1 MQIAGGIYRELCEVP
16 TWNAELGSGGR
27 AAATVSSLSPETTL
41 HTYASDPNSAGIASL
56 RELGVDVIA
65 HHSSTRVAFAYF
77 HPLSRPHIE
86 PPVAQIAQQPAILVS
101 GATTLRF
108 GFLEGDAIVTGER
121 AIYDP
126 QTLNDPKPFG
136 ANGSTVSTLALVMN
150 ELELRTTAGTE
161 DIAVGAQ
168 RAMQAQGAAVI
179 VVKAGTRGA
188 FVFEVGR
195 EATRV
200 PAYASKRVFKIG
212 TGDVFSAMFAFEWGE
227 AGRPASEAA
236 DIASRSV
243 AVYCATRQLPLP
255 ADAINGLQAID
266 TSSPGPILLEGT
278 VDTLGRRYVM
288 EEARFRLGELGAT
301 IVCPSLDGSAE
312 GDHAVPPGAI
322 LVIAEGMTTEMS
334 SRTRSA
340 HAAGAPL
347 VVLAEQD
354 ADKSFD
360 DLAGAKCTKTDDF
373 VSALYFAVWAAIPI
387 SAAPCGPPNNEPHTS

>member
-1 MQIAGGIYRELCEVP
+1 MHIAGGIYRELCDVP
-16 TWNAELGSGGR
+16 EWNADLGSGGR
-27 AAATVSSLSPETTL
+27 AAAAVSSLSPESIL
-41 HTYASDPNSAGIASL
+41 HTYARDPGSAGIALL

-65 HHSSTRVAFAYF
+65 HPSSTRVAFAYF

-86 PPVAQIAQQPAILVS
+86 PPLAQIAQQPAILVS

-150 ELELRTTAGTE
+150 ELELRTIAGTE
-161 DIAVGAQ
+161 DIAIGAQ

-179 VVKAGTRGA
+179 VVKAGTSGA
-188 FVFEVGR
+188 FVFEVDR

-200 PAYASKRVFKIG
+200 PAYASKCVFKIG
-212 TGDVFSAMFAFEWGE
+212 TGDVFSAIFAFEWGE

-243 AVYCATRQLPLP
+243 ASYCATRQLPLP
-255 ADAINGLQAID
+255 AGALDGLQAID
-266 TSSPGPILLEGT
+266 TSSPGPVLLEGA

-288 EEARFRLGELGAT
+288 EEARFCLGELGAT
-301 IVCPSLDGSAE
+301 VFCPSLDGSAE
-312 GDHAVPPGAI
+312 ENHAVPPGAI
-322 LVIAEGMTTEMS
+322 LVIADGVTAETS
-334 SRTRSA
+334 CRARSA
-340 HAAGAPL
+340 NAAGVPL
-347 VVLAEQD
+347 IVLAEQD
-354 ADKSFD
+354 ADKLFE
-360 DLAGAKCTKTDDF
+360 DLADAKCTKTGDF
-373 VSALYFAVWAAIPI
+373 VSALYFSVWAAIPT
-387 SAAPCGPPNNEPHTS
+387 SAAPCPLEQ

>member
-1 MQIAGGIYRELCEVP
+1 MTARTIALLSWTTTLLAASTV
-16 TWNAELGSGGR
+16 
-27 AAATVSSLSPETTL
+27 AAAEGRRL
-41 HTYASDPNSAGIASL
+41 
-56 RELGVDVIA
+56 IA
-65 HHSSTRVAFAYF
+65 HWAFDTAHTGGGVVKDQAGDRDATITGPVKLRTYNGIDALLVDRDANRVTA
-77 HPLSRPHIE
+77 
-86 PPVAQIAQQPAILVS
+86 PA
-101 GATTLRF
+101 GAT
-108 GFLEGDAIVTGER
+108 
-121 AIYDP
+121 
-126 QTLNDPKPFG
+126 
-136 ANGSTVSTLALVMN
+136 
-150 ELELRTTAGTE
+150 
-161 DIAVGAQ
+161 
-168 RAMQAQGAAVI
+168 
-179 VVKAGTRGA
+179 
-188 FVFEVGR
+188 
-195 EATRV
+195 
-200 PAYASKRVFKIG
+200 
-212 TGDVFSAMFAFEWGE
+212 
-227 AGRPASEAA
+227 
-236 DIASRSV
+236 
-243 AVYCATRQLPLP
+243 PLP

-266 TSSPGPILLEGT
+266 TLSPGPILLEGT